1 MSQCLVYQIVS
12 HAMYKIISPDQFK
25 TIAWK
30 NGQGETTELAISPGG
45 TLTDFDWRLS
55 MASVVENGAFSD
67 FGGYDRQLILLNG
80 PGIKLTHD
88 HHQVDELTA
97 PLSIAA
103 FDGASHTVGELM
115 DGPIKDFNVMTQQ
128 GRFNAAV
135 KTFTEQTS
143 TTFSAA
149 PLNFIYA
156 ALESIVIQRR
166 QENIELAQGHML
178 QVTADKEQDITVS
191 GQGFIVILIQTLV

>member
-1 MSQCLVYQIVS
+1 
-12 HAMYKIISPDQFK
+12 MYKIISPDQFK

-103 FDGASHTVGELM
+103 FDGASHTIGELM

-143 TTFSAA
+143 MTLSAA

-156 ALESIVIQRR
+156 AQQSIVIQHR
-166 QENIELAQGHML
+166 QENIELAQGHLL
-178 QVTADKEQDITVS
+178 QITNEGINNIQLS
-191 GQGFIVILIQTLV
+191 GQGIIWVALYPLN

>member
-1 MSQCLVYQIVS
+1 M
-12 HAMYKIISPDQFK
+12 HKIISPDQFK

-45 TLTDFDWRLS
+45 NLDDFDWRLS

-67 FGGYDRQLILLNG
+67 FSGYDRQLILLKG
-80 PGIKLTHD
+80 HGIKLTHHSED
-88 HHQVDELTA
+88 NNPAVDELTA

-128 GRFNAAV
+128 GRFNVAV

-143 TTFSAA
+143 TTFAAA

-156 ALESIVIQRR
+156 TQKSIVIQHR
-166 QENIELAQGHML
+166 QDKVELAQGHL
-178 QVTADKEQDITVS
+178 FQITADREQDITVS
-191 GQGFIVILIQTLV
+191 GQGFIVILIQTLA